1 MGSFETQ
8 RDDIA
13 HGFPCFP
20 PVLDA
25 IDQVVIIKDEAS
37 RFLYANLAAS
47 ALLDI
52 SQDCLKGKTAY
63 DFLDREQ
70 ADRSRQTDLEVLGG
84 AHSHVV
90 EETTVL
96 LNGRIRNLRSKKQC
110 ITVPELG
117 PGKLVLVLVADVSEL
132 RNAEAILRASE
143 EHYRSFVELHPQTPW
158 TADASGAVIE
168 IGPGWRQVSGLPA
181 QRALGHGWE
190 QSVHPEDLD
199 DIRTRWTASIRHGE
213 PLDVECRI
221 SSPSHGKY
229 RWFRNRAAP
238 RRDAQGNVVRWYGVL
253 EDVHQQKLAIDAL
266 RESEALF
273 RGIADSVPVMM
284 WLTDANGQATYHSKR
299 WLEWTGQSE
308 ADALG
313 SGWSRSVH
321 PEDLGT
327 VMARFADD
335 IAKNALVRLEYRLR
349 RADGS
354 WAWVIDTG
362 APRLSRSGDLL
373 GYAGSIIDITDRRAA
388 ELALRESE
396 ASVRS
401 IFDSSP
407 DCIRLLDLEGRPL
420 LMNKA
425 GRELVGLSPSDSLEN
440 HSWRKIF
447 TEGMIPKVLASL
459 EQVRRGRTSRFEAGI
474 TDAQGN
480 PRHMDV
486 IAAPV
491 FGADN
496 VPTGMVTIWRD
507 MTEAKAARSQ
517 AEDAARRLSVALEAT
532 MDCVLVVDPAWRIT
546 FLNENAR
553 QFLALGQEAIGCGL
567 WDLYPAEASGPYA
580 QNYRRALESGKPV
593 SFEEYLPTLGV
604 WLEVHA
610 SPTQDGLSI
619 FFRDTSAR
627 RAAEQE
633 RLQAQKQLSHM
644 ARHDVLTGLPN
655 STAFS
660 EVMEESARHARQD
673 AALALMTV
681 GLDAFKTFND
691 TYGLRAGDSVL
702 RQVAER
708 LRGAVRET
716 DFVARRAGDVFAV
729 CSPGLRR
736 RSDAAEMAQRL
747 LAVLSQ
753 PFELEGA
760 QASLG
765 IGTSIGIAIA
775 PDDGTSA
782 EQLTKASEVA
792 LHRAKALGKG
802 TYLRY
807 IEGMDSQLQA
817 RLALKHALQDALA
830 RGEFEVHYQT
840 LVNLRSRRVSTCEAL
855 VRWRH
860 PHKGLIPPADF
871 IPIAEETGLIVPIG
885 EWVLHEACQQA
896 ARWPGDV
903 SVAVNLSPVQ
913 FKSPHLVQTV
923 EKACASAGLVASR
936 LQLEITESVLL
947 DEDDSNLQTL
957 QQLRQLGVRIAMD
970 DFGTGYSSLGYLR
983 RFPFDKIKV
992 DRSFVSDLPHGRES
1006 LAIVKAVAGI
1016 GKSLGI
1022 TTTVEGVETPEQL
1035 ELVCLE
1041 GFDEAQGYLFSR
1053 PLPASEIHRLM
1064 VSQETL
1070 NQTPKKHQGLS

>member
-8 RDDIA
+8 GDDIA
-13 HGFPCFP
+13 HAFPCFM

-25 IDQVVIIKDEAS
+25 VDQAVIIKDEAS
-37 RFLYANLAAS
+37 RFLYGNLAAS
-47 ALLDI
+47 ALLDT
-52 SQDCLKGKTAY
+52 SNDHLRGKTVY
-63 DFLDREQ
+63 DFLDPEQ
-70 ADRSRQTDLEVLGG
+70 ADRSRKTDLEVLSST
-84 AHSHVV
+84 HSHVC

-96 LNGRIRNLRSKKQC
+96 LNGRIRSLRTKKQC
-110 ITVPELG
+110 ISAPELG
-117 PGKLVLVLVADVSEL
+117 PGKLVLVLIADVSEL
-132 RNAEAILRASE
+132 RNAEAILRASK
-143 EHYRSFVELHPQTPW
+143 EHYQSFVELHPQTPW

-181 QRALGHGWE
+181 QKALGHGWE
-190 QSVHPEDLD
+190 QSVHPEDLEEV
-199 DIRTRWTASIRHGE
+199 RTRWTASIRHGT

-221 SSPSHGKY
+221 SSSSHGKY

-238 RRDAQGNVVRWYGVL
+238 RRDAEGNVVRWYGVL
-253 EDVHQQKLAIDAL
+253 EDVHQQRLAIDAL

-284 WLTDANGQATYHSKR
+284 WLTDANGQATYHSR
-299 WLEWTGQSE
+299 WWLELTGQSE

-327 VMARFADD
+327 VMTRFADD
-335 IAKNALVRLEYRLR
+335 IEKNALVRLEYRLR
-349 RADGS
+349 RGDGS

-362 APRLSRSGDLL
+362 APRLSRSGELL
-373 GYAGSIIDITDRRAA
+373 GYAGSVVDITDRRTA

-407 DCIRLLDLEGRPL
+407 DCIRLLDLEGYPL

-425 GRELVGLSPSDSLEN
+425 GRELMGLSPSDALDN

-447 TEGMIPKVLASL
+447 AEGVTPKVLASL
-459 EQVRRGRTSRFEAGI
+459 EQVRRGRSSRFEAGM
-474 TDAQGN
+474 TDARGN

-491 FGADN
+491 FSADGA
-496 VPTGMVTIWRD
+496 PTGMVTIWRD
-507 MTEAKAARSQ
+507 MTQAKAAHDDAQAARSE

-532 MDCVLVVDPAWRIT
+532 MDCVLVVDRAWRIT

-553 QFLALGQEAIGCGL
+553 TFLTLGQEAIGCGL

-580 QNYRRALESGKPV
+580 QNYHRALESGKPV

-655 STAFS
+655 GTAFL
-660 EVMEESARHARQD
+660 EVMDESTRHARKD

-708 LRGAVRET
+708 LRGCLGET

-729 CSPGLRR
+729 CLPGLRR
-736 RSDAAEMAQRL
+736 SSDATEMARRL
-747 LAVLSQ
+747 IAVLSQ
-753 PFELEGA
+753 PFELDGA
-760 QASLG
+760 HASLS
-765 IGTSIGIAIA
+765 IGSSIGISIG

-792 LHRAKALGKG
+792 LNRAKALGKG

-840 LVNLRSRRVSTCEAL
+840 LVNLRSRRISTCEAL

-871 IPIAEETGLIVPIG
+871 IPIAEETGLVVPIG
-885 EWVLHEACQQA
+885 EWVLHEACRQA
-896 ARWPGDV
+896 ASWPGDV

-913 FKSPHLVQTV
+913 FKSPHLVRTV
-923 EKACASAGLVASR
+923 EEACASEGLVASR

-947 DEDDSNLQTL
+947 DEDDRNLQTL
-957 QQLRQLGVRIAMD
+957 EELRQLGVRIAMD

-992 DRSFVSDLPHGRES
+992 DRSFISDLPHGRES

-1053 PLPASEIHRLM
+1053 PLPASEMHRLI
-1064 VSQETL
+1064 VSQEL
-1070 NQTPKKHQGLS
+1070 